1 MQVAVNKQHVLF
13 GAAHQLDARLSGM
26 HQGAIRRKIV
36 KRHAARGETC
46 LELLSD
52 RAAIQHGDRILGQSA
67 KATSPTTRVFR
78 GRVPGGHAYTRTI
91 LTDASGRAKR
101 FADRDGACEPD
112 GAHGLDQNGGDV

>member
-26 HQGAIRRKIV
+26 HQGAIRRKII

-52 RAAIQHGDRILGQSA
+52 RAAIQLC
-67 KATSPTTRVFR
+67 KATDCGDSADLIIDNETGQAFIDDLSD
-78 GRVPGGHAYTRTI
+78 RTAVVR
-91 LTDASGRAKR
+91 DHGRAAR
-101 FADRDGACEPD
+101 
-112 GAHGLDQNGGDV
+112 HGLDHRKTEGLRPIDRQQ

>member
-52 RAAIQHGDRILGQSA
+52 RAAIELCKAADCGASA
-67 KATSPTTRVFR
+67 QPPIEHV
-78 GRVPGGHAYTRTI
+78 
-91 LTDASGRAKR
+91 L
-101 FADRDGACEPD
+101 
-112 GAHGLDQNGGDV
+112 N